1 MRGLVQRV
9 LGASVT
15 VADETIGEIRG
26 PGLLL
31 LVGVT
36 HTDTEAEARKL
47 AEKVYQLRIF
57 DGAAIAAADSGAA
70 DSGPANSGPANS
82 GPADS
87 GVPGRDRDGLDP
99 TSRGTEV
106 SAADLGL
113 PVLVVSQFTLYGS
126 TSKGRRP
133 TWEAAA
139 PGPVAEPLVN
149 AVADRLRVLG
159 AHVAT
164 GRFGGDMAVQLVN
177 DGPMTLL
184 IEI

>member
-70 DSGPANSGPANS
+70 DSGPANS

>member
-9 LGASVT
+9 SGAQVSVAGE
-15 VADETIGEIRG
+15 VIGEIRG

-36 HTDTEAEARKL
+36 HSDTEVEARKL

-57 DGAAIAAADSGAA
+57 EGAGRGA
-70 DSGPANSGPANS
+70 
-82 GPADS
+82 
-87 GVPGRDRDGLDP
+87 
-99 TSRGTEV
+99 EV

-126 TSKGRRP
+126 TDKGRRP

-139 PGPVAEPLVN
+139 PGSVAEPLVT
-149 AVADRLRVLG
+149 AVVERLRVLG
-159 AHVAT
+159 APVST
-164 GRFGGDMAVQLVN
+164 GRFGADMDVQLVN
-177 DGPMTLL
+177 DGPITLL
-184 IEI
+184 VEV